1 LIREFYHNTRT
12 NQPCTLQ
19 FTLLEAEI
27 MAALPYMQF
36 YVADYLAD
44 TGHLTTEEHG
54 AYLLLIFNY
63 WQTGK
68 PLRKDRLSTVAR
80 LSNDRWILVEQSLK
94 EFFHDNGETWAH
106 FRIEGDLVSV
116 QESVDKA
123 SKAGKASAAARQRK
137 KELKDNARSTRVQQ
151 TLNERSTDVPTPT
164 QPSDQS
170 TSDQSTSEQNNA
182 RGAQSG
188 SPSGAASSLP
198 AKREAQDDTPVR
210 VIEYLNDKA
219 KRKFPAKGKNLTL
232 VKARIAEGATFEQLT
247 GVVDLKCHAW
257 LNDPKMHE
265 FIRPATLFG
274 QEKFAQYV
282 GQLGMPRPKT
292 KAEELDEAFGLA
304 PVAGQPETMG
314 DVFEGAWKEVFGD
327 RL

>member
-1 LIREFYHNTRT
+1 MARIRTIKPEFWKDEELSEL
-12 NQPCTLQ
+12 P
-19 FTLLEAEI
+19 EI
-27 MAALPYMQF
+27 THLFAAALLNYSDDEGYFNANPALIKAELFPLREPSRDIHGMLTELSNIG
-36 YVADYLAD
+36 YLRLFRGSKGKTYGLVVNFEKHQKVNRPTPSKIKCLID
-44 TGHLTTEEHG
+44 FSDDSVIIHG
-54 AYLLLIFNY
+54 CITAGKE
-63 WQTGK
+63 QGTGK
-68 PLRKDRLSTVAR
+68 GKEQGTGKTTLS
-80 LSNDRWILVEQSLK
+80 
-94 EFFHDNGETWAH
+94 
-106 FRIEGDLVSV
+106 
-116 QESVDKA
+116 
-123 SKAGKASAAARQRK
+123 GK
-137 KELKDNARSTRVQQ
+137 
-151 TLNERSTDVPTPT
+151 
-164 QPSDQS
+164 PSEAD
-170 TSDQSTSEQNNA
+170 
-182 RGAQSG
+182 
-188 SPSGAASSLP
+188 SPLP
-198 AKREAQDDTPVR
+198 AKSEAQDDTPVR

-304 PVAGQPETMG
+304 PAADQAETMG